1 MTVVFLS
8 YAHADR
14 DLAGRIVR
22 GFKAAGVDAWWD
34 EKMPGVDWRQALERQ
49 IGELDGVVV
58 LWTPASKDEAAVKD
72 AARLALPAGKLINAA
87 AGASPPF
94 PYESADGAS
103 LGGRRGPFRM
113 DDARRNGRG
122 PRECGERR
130 EGFGRHDKE

>member
-1 MTVVFLS
+1 
-8 YAHADR
+8 
-14 DLAGRIVR
+14 
-22 GFKAAGVDAWWD
+22 
-34 EKMPGVDWRQALERQ
+34 MPGVDWRQALERQ

-72 AARLALPAGKLINAA
+72 AARLALPAGKLINAVAGDIA
-87 AGASPPF
+87 AVPLRAVH
-94 PYESADGAS
+94 DGAS

-130 EGFGRHDKE
+130 RASAGMTKNETPPGNYAGSTTLAVLTIISP